1 MKVEKIIG
9 DLWDRRLACH
19 RARTGETP
27 IPQEL
32 PDLIFNF
39 YKWVESY
46 VQRAFQPPQSISMDF
61 GLIARDS
68 STGGL
73 ETKPIQAL

>member
-1 MKVEKIIG
+1 MHPIMKVEKIIG

-39 YKWVESY
+39 HDRVMRY
-46 VQRAFQPPQSISMDF
+46 A
-61 GLIARDS
+61 IANPFYRPLSDR
-68 STGGL
+68 L
-73 ETKPIQAL
+73 NDIEKLKRKH